1 MLQRGGSSRVLWVL
15 LDASCQTV
23 RNFRVRMCG
32 KVFTGAK
39 RYYWTSTN
47 GGVRMRS
54 GVFTGALMAENVR
67 SPFDYR
73 EPPTLDSDGDGGKP
87 PPPRGL
93 VKKNPFSVSET
104 RR

>member
-1 MLQRGGSSRVLWVL
+1 MDI
-15 LDASCQTV
+15 LDST
-23 RNFRVRMCG
+23 FF
-32 KVFTGAK
+32 KVGLIAGCACAVKIFTGAA
-39 RYYWTSTN
+39 RYYCTSTN

-54 GVFTGALMAENVR
+54 RVFTGALMAENVR

-93 VKKNPFSVSET
+93 VKNPFSVSET
-104 RR
+104 GC